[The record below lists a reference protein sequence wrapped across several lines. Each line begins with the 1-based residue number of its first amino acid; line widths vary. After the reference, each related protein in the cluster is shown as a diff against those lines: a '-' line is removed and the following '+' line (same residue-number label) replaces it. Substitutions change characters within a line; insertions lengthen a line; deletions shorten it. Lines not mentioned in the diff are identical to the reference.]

1 MKQSTKSILKRIIL
15 PLILVIIYLAV
26 VAVLAFYADKQGN
39 GGFIDFDYT
48 ANFVILLLLTGP
60 AFLMAASGLCWVVEF
75 VKYKE
80 YRYEKQTLAIT
91 SLICG
96 AFFLIGIF
104 TFFFFTLGIF

>member
-1 MKQSTKSILKRIIL
+1 MKSNTKTILKRLIL
-15 PLILVIIYLAV
+15 PLVLVIVYIAV
-26 VAVLAFYADKQGN
+26 VTVLAFYADKQGN
-39 GGFIDFDYT
+39 GGFIDFDYA
-48 ANFVILLLLTGP
+48 ANFIILLFITGP
-60 AFLMAASGLCWVVEF
+60 AFLMATSGLCWMVEW

-96 AFFLIGIF
+96 TFFLIGLF

>member
-1 MKQSTKSILKRIIL
+1 MKQNTKNILKRIIL
-15 PLILVIIYLAV
+15 PLVLVIIYLAV

-39 GGFIDFDYT
+39 GGFIDFDYA
-48 ANFVILLLLTGP
+48 ANFGILLFLTGP
-60 AFLMAASGLCWVVEF
+60 AFIMATAGLCWVVEF

-96 AFFLIGIF
+96 TFFLIGLF